1 MNVVGALKINE
12 LVDLIFLRKDTSNP
26 DFMFKNPALE
36 VIGNT
41 DV

>member
-1 MNVVGALKINE
+1 MNVVGGLKINE
-12 LVDLIFLRKDTSNP
+12 LVDPIFLRKDTSDP
-26 DFMFKNPALE
+26 GFMFKNPALE